1 MKTNSH
7 VKKALEMLQNSP
19 LKLTSQRINL
29 IKTLFHDGNQH
40 FSAEDV
46 YNKVKNTG
54 LRISLATIY
63 NCLNQFT
70 THGILKMVKASSDK
84 VYFDTNLEPHH
95 HFFCKSTGELT
106 DINAKNVYISK
117 LPKIPNSK
125 KLNSIEVIVNI
136 SDW

>member
-1 MKTNSH
+1 MKTITN
-7 VKKALEMLQNSP
+7 VKKALEMLEKSP

-46 YNKVKNTG
+46 YNKAKKTG

-70 THGILKMVKASSDK
+70 SHGILKMVKVSSDK
-84 VYFDTNLEPHH
+84 VYYDTNLEPHH

-106 DINAKNVYISK
+106 DIDAKNIYITK
-117 LPKIPNSK
+117 LPKIPESK

-136 SDW
+136 SD